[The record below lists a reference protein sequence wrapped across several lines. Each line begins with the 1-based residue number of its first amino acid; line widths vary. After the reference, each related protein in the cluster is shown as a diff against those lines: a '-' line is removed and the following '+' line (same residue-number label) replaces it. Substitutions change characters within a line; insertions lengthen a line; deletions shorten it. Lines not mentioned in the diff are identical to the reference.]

1 MLTNFSD
8 ALPLL
13 LWCAAG
19 IAAAWVLLP
28 PFLSMVGLSRFRHRS
43 EADPAD
49 LAPPDDDP
57 HYADTHRQLEALGFR
72 PLGTYEERVTFFGS
86 HWVWSVRESVFG
98 SKELGC
104 AACVY
109 RFFPGEPMRVAM
121 VSCAADGA
129 MLWTGNR
136 LADMVEHDHDY
147 RRWGVVTDDMAHLL
161 GRHRE
166 EAKCFLDGRARVA
179 HDDLGALVPV
189 LARHSREQG
198 LKASRDLGR
207 WTLKLALF
215 FVAVP
220 KILACVFFG
229 FGSLAVPVSV
239 VLGAAAK
246 VLFDK
251 FGDWCLTLPCAQ
263 EAEEPDGDV
272 CEGRRG

>member
-1 MLTNFSD
+1 MLTD
-8 ALPLL
+8 LTDYLPLL

-19 IAAAWVLLP
+19 VTAAWVLLP
-28 PFLSMVGLSRFRHRS
+28 PLLGMIGLSRFRHRG
-43 EADPAD
+43 EAGPAD

-57 HYADTHRQLEALGFR
+57 HYADTYRQLEALGFR

-86 HWVWSVRESVFG
+86 HWVWSVSERVFG

-104 AACVY
+104 AASVY

-147 RRWGVVTDDMAHLL
+147 QRWGVVTDDMARLL

-166 EAKCFLDGRARVA
+166 EAKRFLDGRACLA

-198 LKASRDLGR
+198 LKASRALGG

-220 KILACVFFG
+220 TILAWMFFG
-229 FGSLAVPVSV
+229 CGSLAVPVSV

-263 EAEEPDGDV
+263 EEEPDGDV
-272 CEGRRG
+272 IEDCRRG

>member
-1 MLTNFSD
+1 MLTNFADS
-8 ALPLL
+8 LPLF

-28 PFLSMVGLSRFRHRS
+28 PFFGMIGLSRFRHRS
-43 EADPAD
+43 EADPAG

-57 HYADTHRQLEALGFR
+57 NYADTYRQLEALGFR

-86 HWVWSVRESVFG
+86 HWAWSVRERVFG

-136 LADMVEHDHDY
+136 LADMVENDVGY
-147 RRWGVVTDDMAHLL
+147 RRWGVVTDDMAKLL
-161 GRHRE
+161 SRHRE
-166 EAKCFLDGRARVA
+166 EAKCFLDGRALVA
-179 HDDLGALVPV
+179 HDDLDALVPV
-189 LARHSREQG
+189 IARHSREQG
-198 LKASRDLGR
+198 LKASRNLGGS
-207 WTLKLALF
+207 TLKLALF

-220 KILACVFFG
+220 KILTCVFVG
-229 FGSLAVPVSV
+229 CGGVAAPVSV

-251 FGDWCLTLPCAQ
+251 FGDWCQTLPCAQ
-263 EAEEPDGDV
+263 EEEETDGDV
-272 CEGRRG
+272 IEDRRG